1 MPEQPLSFLNAELT
15 AGKFVDGVVSL
26 KKRSCFEGTAMWR
39 KEAEFEGEVDN
50 KEGWQEASN
59 KENRRPNALGAA
71 RSRLNVDERTHTRAG
86 SLAADEA
93 SSGGEG
99 AAARARRSEP
109 GPGSCDAGARFL
121 PKKKAAWLSALVAET
136 PPRPAPQPGPKIML
150 QNQFIADSTTPGR
163 PGNKAWSALL
173 PVPDMFTLP
182 PRDSPSDSVGAPL
195 IIAPSGDRLANSSTS
210 SARCS
215 SVSDAATSASSPSS
229 MLSSHRDMSG
239 DATRTPSS
247 SGLSDSAARKWLTS
261 SRGDWYSSSARAKVA
276 ASSMGFS
283 PMPINELLSLPVPP
297 LFLAVDEQER
307 RRSTRHEY
315 PGSHDVTRENADVQ
329 DVESESPLVP
339 TQLDLPLRYQLP
351 TPEDAGRF
359 RNDFA
364 LRPDTIWR
372 GPTAATPREP
382 NDAPSADASHST
394 IAADARDSHN
404 DFAAAHSAQSVSPA
418 PELIPQN
425 LCAMPRV
432 LAHIGAQP
440 RAVPH
445 AHRPSPSQ
453 LADERDVAQSQRA
466 SEQLSASEIVMG
478 CLRLNAPPSL
488 GFLLGGNAGA
498 LRTDVS
504 TPALARKAAAADNG
518 ADMHVHVVLGD
529 WDTLEG
535 KRRKSERGAR

>member
-1 MPEQPLSFLNAELT
+1 MA
-15 AGKFVDGVVSL
+15 
-26 KKRSCFEGTAMWR
+26 FEH
-39 KEAEFEGEVDN
+39 EVDN
-50 KEGWQEASN
+50 MQRRLAAWEEASD
-59 KENRRPNALGAA
+59 KENRRPNAPGAA
-71 RSRLNVDERTHTRAG
+71 RSRLKPSQLVGERTHTRAV
-86 SLAADEA
+86 SLGDEA
-93 SSGGEG
+93 GGEG
-99 AAARARRSEP
+99 AGERERRKEP
-109 GPGSCDAGARFL
+109 GPGSCDAGAQFL

-136 PPRPAPQPGPKIML
+136 PPRPAPQTGPKIVL

-283 PMPINELLSLPVPP
+283 PMPIDELLSLPLPP

-315 PGSHDVTRENADVQ
+315 PGSHDVTRENADIQ
-329 DVESESPLVP
+329 DVKLESPLAP

-359 RNDFA
+359 CNDFA

-372 GPTAATPREP
+372 GPTAAHPREP
-382 NDAPSADASHST
+382 NDDSHSADASHST

-418 PELIPQN
+418 PEIIPQN
-425 LCAMPRV
+425 LCAIPRV
-432 LAHIGAQP
+432 LAHRGAKP
-440 RAVPH
+440 SAAPH
-445 AHRPSPSQ
+445 ALSPSPYQ
-453 LADERDVAQSQRA
+453 DADESDAAQSQCA
-466 SEQLSASEIVMG
+466 SEELSAREIVMG

-498 LRTDVS
+498 LRTDVP
-504 TPALARKAAAADNG
+504 TPALARKAAAADHG
-518 ADMHVHVVLGD
+518 ADMDVNVVLGD
-529 WDTLEG
+529 WDTLG
-535 KRRKSERGAR
+535 AKRRKSERGQDRESGVWGAGREGQGGSRQRD